1 MNFGKTKK
9 KMNEIPKSDSA
20 LLRQKAEELLN
31 TSTSLSVP
39 PGNASPF
46 SEVESIRLIHDLQ
59 VHQIE
64 LELQNEELR
73 RAWAEAEAAN
83 DKYIRLYDF
92 APSGYFTLSSK
103 GTIIELNLTGA
114 QMLGKDRQHLKNR
127 QFGFFVSKETKPAF
141 ILFLEK
147 AFKNPSKETCEIILL
162 ANGDIPTYVL
172 LTGIISENQEQC
184 HVTVIDITGRKIAE
198 ASLKKEVE
206 RNALLMELF
215 AQAPVLTDKELYDR
229 ALDIAVKLTDSKIG
243 FFHQVSDNQQE
254 IMLTTWNDE
263 ARKNCTTVHDNHYP
277 IAKAGNWADC
287 VRQKQAVVYN
297 DFQQSPNKKG
307 LPEGHAPVGRFMS
320 IPVVQDDKVRLIF
333 GVGNK
338 TTDYTDSDV
347 IQIQSVAS
355 ELHKILSK
363 RKVEQSLHNIEDRWQ
378 FAIEGSNDG
387 IWDWNVLTDKVFFS
401 SRWKEMIGYGP
412 DELEGNLGEWEK
424 RVHTD
429 DLPAVMETLQRHFN
443 GETSQ
448 YITEHRIR
456 CKDGSWKWITD
467 RGKVMEW
474 TPEGKPA
481 RMLGTHIDI
490 TERKLVEDTQTFL
503 LGCGLP
509 GTGEDFFESL
519 ACYLAETLNM
529 EYVCIDRL
537 EGDGLT
543 AQTVAIY
550 NEGRFESNVQYALR
564 DTPCGEVAEKHVCC
578 HANGVQ
584 RLFPNDAALQ
594 ELNAES
600 YVGTT
605 LIDSNG
611 QAIGL
616 IAIIGHHPLVE
627 TRRAESLLKLV
638 AQRAAGELERLKIE
652 TERKQAEDKVLEQ
665 LNELQ
670 RWYQV
675 TLGRE
680 GRVIELK
687 QEVNELLKQ
696 RGEALRYESELYE

>member
-1 MNFGKTKK
+1 MERQGNK
-9 KMNEIPKSDSA
+9 N
-20 LLRQKAEELLN
+20 LLRQKAEELLKKKSAGK
-31 TSTSLSVP
+31 TL
-39 PGNASPF
+39 AL
-46 SEVESIRLIHDLQ
+46 SEVEALRLIHELE

-73 RAWAEAEAAN
+73 NARALAEAAN
-83 DKYIRLYDF
+83 DKYIGLYDL

-103 GTIIELNLTGA
+103 GKIIELNLTGA
-114 QMLGKDRQHLKNR
+114 KMLGKDRQHLKNR

-172 LTGIISENQEQC
+172 LTGIISDNQEQC

-412 DELEGNLGEWEK
+412 DELEGNVSEWKE
-424 RVHTD
+424 RVHPD

>member
-1 MNFGKTKK
+1 
-9 KMNEIPKSDSA
+9 
-20 LLRQKAEELLN
+20 
-31 TSTSLSVP
+31 
-39 PGNASPF
+39 
-46 SEVESIRLIHDLQ
+46 
-59 VHQIE
+59 
-64 LELQNEELR
+64 
-73 RAWAEAEAAN
+73 
-83 DKYIRLYDF
+83 
-92 APSGYFTLSSK
+92 
-103 GTIIELNLTGA
+103 
-114 QMLGKDRQHLKNR
+114 
-127 QFGFFVSKETKPAF
+127 
-141 ILFLEK
+141 
-147 AFKNPSKETCEIILL
+147 
-162 ANGDIPTYVL
+162 
-172 LTGIISENQEQC
+172 
-184 HVTVIDITGRKIAE
+184 
-198 ASLKKEVE
+198 
-206 RNALLMELF
+206 
-215 AQAPVLTDKELYDR
+215 
-229 ALDIAVKLTDSKIG
+229 
-243 FFHQVSDNQQE
+243 
-254 IMLTTWNDE
+254 
-263 ARKNCTTVHDNHYP
+263 
-277 IAKAGNWADC
+277 
-287 VRQKQAVVYN
+287 
-297 DFQQSPNKKG
+297 
-307 LPEGHAPVGRFMS
+307 MS

-338 TTDYTDSDV
+338 TSDYTDSDV
-347 IQIQSVAS
+347 IQIQFVAG
-355 ELHKILSK
+355 ELHKILEE

-378 FAIEGSNDG
+378 FALEGSNDG